1 MNVDP
6 IARVY
11 RSIEY
16 AAFGRSLERCRFA
29 SLPFTTEACD
39 ILILGEGDG
48 RFLERLLRMNDDAIV
63 DSIDVSARMLELA
76 RQRVAERDLA
86 RVRFQQ
92 RDALDAPAGNA
103 SYDLIITNFFLD
115 CFSPESA
122 AALIAKWSAVLKP
135 GGLWLVGEFNEPD
148 CGFRRFHA
156 RLWHR
161 VMYWFFQLTTGLE
174 VSRLPP
180 YAALLH
186 AADFTLVKQSEMRF
200 GLMISQVWRKNSLHR
215 DD

>member
-11 RSIEY
+11 QLIEY
-16 AAFGRSLERCRFA
+16 AAFGRSLEQCRFA
-29 SLPFTTEACD
+29 SLPFTTEARD
-39 ILILGEGDG
+39 IVILGEGDG
-48 RFLERLLRMNDDAIV
+48 RFLERLLQINPDATI
-63 DSIDVSARMLELA
+63 DIIDVSARMLALA
-76 RQRVAERDLA
+76 RERVAECDLA

-92 RDALDAPAGNA
+92 FDAIDGPVSAS
-103 SYDLIITNFFLD
+103 SYDVIITNFFLD
-115 CFSPESA
+115 CLSSECA

-161 VMYWFFQLTTGLE
+161 IMYRFFQITTGLE

-186 AADFTLVKQSEMRF
+186 SANFTLVKQSEMRF

>member
-1 MNVDP
+1 MNADP

-11 RSIEY
+11 RRIEY
-16 AAFGRSLERCRFA
+16 AAFGRALERCRFA
-29 SLPFTTEACD
+29 SLPFTTEARD

-48 RFLERLLRMNDDAIV
+48 RFLARLLQINPSATV
-63 DSIDVSARMLELA
+63 DVIDVSAGMLALA
-76 RQRVAERDLA
+76 RGRVAGRDLA

-92 RDALDAPAGNA
+92 REALDGPVGGV

-122 AALIAKWSAVLKP
+122 AELIAKWSAVLKP
-135 GGLWLVGEFNEPD
+135 GGLWLVSEFNEPD
-148 CGFRRFHA
+148 HSIRRLHA
-156 RLWHR
+156 RLWLR
-161 VMYWFFQLTTGLE
+161 VMYRFFQLTTGLE

-180 YAALLH
+180 YSALLCSAH
-186 AADFTLVKQSEMRF
+186 FTLVKQTEKRF
-200 GLMISQVWRKNSLHR
+200 GLMVSQVWRKDSLHR